1 MYIDKSV
8 RDDFSYR
15 PTGFIEELEATLAV
29 VSQSPVSL
37 TFYIILFMFLTF
49 LELFVLTIKT
59 GDSKCD
65 YELIV
70 EHQLE
75 LKKNVMLNTENTL
88 KK

>member
-1 MYIDKSV
+1 M
-8 RDDFSYR
+8 
-15 PTGFIEELEATLAV
+15 
-29 VSQSPVSL
+29 
-37 TFYIILFMFLTF
+37 YIILFMFLTF